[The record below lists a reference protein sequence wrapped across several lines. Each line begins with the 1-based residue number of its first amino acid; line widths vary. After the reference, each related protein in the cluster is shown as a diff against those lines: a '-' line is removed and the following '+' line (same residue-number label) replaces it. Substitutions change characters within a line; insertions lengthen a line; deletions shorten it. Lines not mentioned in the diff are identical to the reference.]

1 MKVLKE
7 LKDGKVVPVILII
20 ETCEEFKKMQLLL
33 GCDDNFRKAYI
44 EMQKIWKRYSKSTKE
59 LMKNIVSHNK

>member
-7 LKDGKVVPVILII
+7 LKDGKVIPVILII

-33 GCDDNFRKAYI
+33 GHDDSLRNAYV
-44 EMQKIWKRYSKSTKE
+44 EMQKIWERYSRSTKE
-59 LMKNIVSHNK
+59 LMKNIASRNK